1 MTNGTCRAFENT
13 CRTKLH
19 EKKKVDKE
27 GARFCSA
34 YGEKFLGNNRCCIKH
49 GNKRK
54 LDNQEIATES
64 VKKSRTK
71 RLDEFIQEKGKER
84 HGLLKPKF

>member
-1 MTNGTCRAFENT
+1 MLLKTHAVPSSM
-13 CRTKLH
+13 K
-19 EKKKVDKE
+19 KKKVDKE

-34 YGEKFLGNNRCCIKH
+34 YGEKFMGNNRCCIKH

-71 RLDEFIQEKGKER
+71 RLDEFLQEKGKER